1 LQYGPINNIWR
12 RTIAACFLLASLLQ
26 FVQYAKAQE
35 SPLVLLLSNQQSGPY
50 NLTMEAFKDRL
61 AQYLPQAEYMFHLA
75 DNEAETNP
83 SHLVSKDTKAPPDF
97 IFSLG
102 TRAATI
108 AQSTFPDTPV
118 LATMILQEKTL
129 DNKANKNVILVQFS
143 VEVQLEWLQKFL
155 PSVRRVGILYNPDQN
170 SQWIKEAEKFS
181 QGKNIEIVPF
191 AINSA
196 KQLKAGLKYI
206 SRNADVLLAIPDQT
220 VYSGKTAKEVLLFSY
235 RNRIPFIGL
244 SASWVKAG
252 ALYALGIDYQDL
264 GRQAAELA
272 NNVLAGKSAGKTP
285 VYPEK
290 IIYTLNS
297 RTIDHLRLKIN
308 NDLIEGSAKVFD

>member
-1 LQYGPINNIWR
+1 
-12 RTIAACFLLASLLQ
+12 
-26 FVQYAKAQE
+26 
-35 SPLVLLLSNQQSGPY
+35 
-50 NLTMEAFKDRL
+50 M
-61 AQYLPQAEYMFHLA
+61 
-75 DNEAETNP
+75 
-83 SHLVSKDTKAPPDF
+83 
-97 IFSLG
+97 
-102 TRAATI
+102 
-108 AQSTFPDTPV
+108 
-118 LATMILQEKTL
+118 
-129 DNKANKNVILVQFS
+129 
-143 VEVQLEWLQKFL
+143 
-155 PSVRRVGILYNPDQN
+155 
-170 SQWIKEAEKFS
+170 
-181 QGKNIEIVPF
+181 PF

-252 ALYALGIDYQDL
+252 ALYALGIDYRDL

-272 NNVLAGKSAGKTP
+272 NNILTWKSAGKTS

-297 RTIDHLRLKIN
+297 RTMDHLRLDIDD
-308 NDLIEGSAKVFD
+308 DLIRGSAKVFE

>member
-1 LQYGPINNIWR
+1 LQYGPIINIWR
-12 RTIAACFLLASLLQ
+12 RTIAACLLLATLMFFAQ
-26 FVQYAKAQE
+26 PAKAQE

-50 NLTMEAFKDRL
+50 NLTMEAFKERL
-61 AQYLPQAEYMFHLA
+61 AQYLPQAEYMFHLT
-75 DNEAETNP
+75 DNAAKISP
-83 SHLVSKDTKAPPDF
+83 SQLVSKDTKAPPAF

-102 TRAATI
+102 TKTATI
-108 AQSTFPDTPV
+108 AQNTFPDTPV
-118 LATMILQEKTL
+118 LATMILRETVLDPKT
-129 DNKANKNVILVQFS
+129 NNTIILVQFS
-143 VEVQLEWLQKFL
+143 VEVQLQWLQKFL
-155 PSVRRVGILYNPDQN
+155 PRVRRVGILYNPDQN
-170 SQWIKEAEKFS
+170 SHWIKEAEKVS

-235 RNRIPFIGL
+235 RKRIPFIGL
-244 SASWVKAG
+244 SSSWVKAG
-252 ALYALGIDYQDL
+252 ALYALGIDYRDL

-272 NNVLAGKSAGKTP
+272 NNILTGKSVGKTS

-297 RTIDHLRLKIN
+297 RTMDHLRLDIN
-308 NDLIEGSAKVFD
+308 DDLIKGSAKVFE